1 MNLFS
6 KKKCTSLP
14 FSTFFM
20 VVLFAA
26 SLIFSGCSNS
36 DFSAVSSSVGA
47 AVKGP
52 FKSGSTVEVYEINA
66 DGTLKAGPSW
76 TGSVSDD
83 QGNFSMDLGSFSGAV
98 EVQVTGSY
106 LNELTGVYENASVPL
121 KAVFYKG
128 AEEGLTGNVNTATSL
143 AAEKA
148 KQLMAEG
155 KGAKEAV
162 DQASSDAAS
171 LFSFIT
177 EAEFTALGAEEPK
190 DYLKKLDITDI
201 TNAANAKFLLFNAA
215 IMKLSKDIQDA
226 GFTDFDPLELIE
238 LMAKNLSPSGSQDW
252 QVTESQMKELLDK
265 DVLIPAETAL
275 LDGLTGKLNAY
286 IAGIVAGI
294 GQTGDAAKIIT
305 NLESIFGFT
314 GTETDLNQ
322 SFSMSEIKKTTSQG
336 LLKYEGSDIK
346 VSLENKPLTS
356 EGINVSEKDGIVTAE
371 LISPDYTYGSSTGTK
386 GDDMYLFVQ
395 KVDKNKVKIV
405 AEELVCEECT
415 EQLSGSGLTKT
426 VFSFAE
432 STEKPTPKTIS
443 SSDASTSVVITNMK
457 LKKDITMAV
466 TPYKSPLY
474 VPKLNQIGEDIGD
487 TSVKVISGGDIN
499 IVDSNG
505 IPVTAAEACFCATVR
520 FISAR
525 IIGEMTG
532 QEIFNKVTAGEG
544 TLHLLVFKEKKWQ
557 MVDQPQVT
565 ITDQGGGVYAVNQN
579 LGKTLRLYPFVFVF
593 KPKAELVFTGSISGT
608 VTDKDGNPLKGVLVG
623 LKGNDTFDV
632 TSSADADKGS
642 FEIPYKSFI
651 SEEPVTHILSF
662 KKSDYLDAI
671 QAAQVTSTLPYAT
684 GIDVQLEKIQNF
696 FDLSGQVKKMVDGV
710 AEGIGGA
717 LVTLYTPVVLD
728 NISINGTT
736 ITTGLDSTATYT
748 WEIKDN
754 GTSIYTDSGTG
765 AEGKNIF
772 ALDSFA
778 QAVMTVDGVYSLKVT
793 VVHTKSGNTYTES
806 QTGIILK
813 AGTTYTAIMDPTS
826 LYPSELTVKADGSG
840 YYLFGNLDQ
849 NMDGLLSL
857 KGEAIGYQPSA
868 LISPPAGNIS
878 ENQLSENIILESQ
891 SQPGETAGTGL
902 YSEGFETE
910 AIDQN
915 WTFVNTSNL
924 VGWQVLSNPETV
936 MVSEGIVEGA
946 MQQYEEEEYFQ
957 SGVLFPDRKTIDVV
971 GTITAITDSTAIV
984 SFTKNGE
991 TEPTTVSVT
1000 LTDTNGDQSFDSV
1013 TNNYSSYETAQY
1025 DVWLQSYT
1033 QELIVDSQV
1042 TVSYPDPFD
1051 TEISLLPAFGG
1062 DTVLWYGYT
1071 GTGTFSDQDSNTSTE
1086 VNSGEAISPVI
1097 DLTNFSY
1104 ATGNF
1109 KTWYEVESVDVASGQ
1124 FDQMRIFVAVVDD
1137 QTEDIDVPIYD
1148 GNTLYQFTKGTYY
1161 ELAKLNPLEEPPGM
1175 QQPFLN
1181 YSSGGVNAIPIWVN
1195 RELNLNPFAGHK
1207 IRMKFSFATNDT
1219 SYNGFRGWAIDDASI
1234 TNEKSDLDFSVDMSS
1249 QPEQQTLQSKSLRS
1263 VVPGKSFEQEQ

>member
-6 KKKCTSLP
+6 KKKCKSLS

-20 VVLFAA
+20 GVLFAA
-26 SLIFSGCSNS
+26 VLIFSGCSDN
-36 DFSAVSSSVGA
+36 DPVAVGSSGGA

-66 DGTLKAGPSW
+66 DGTLEAGPSW

-121 KAVFYKG
+121 KGVFYKG
-128 AEEGLTGNVNTATSL
+128 PTEGFTGNVNTATTL

-148 KQLMAEG
+148 KKLMAEG
-155 KGAKEAV
+155 KEAKEAV
-162 DQASSDAAS
+162 EQASSDAAS

-190 DYLKKLDITDI
+190 DYLKKLDINDI
-201 TNAANAKFLLFNAA
+201 TKAANAKFLLFNAA
-215 IMKLSKDIQDA
+215 IMKLSKNIQDA
-226 GFTDFDPLELIE
+226 GFTAFDPLKLIA

-252 QVTESQMKELLDK
+252 QVTESQMKELLAK
-265 DVLIPAETAL
+265 DVLIPADTAL

-294 GQTGDAAKIIT
+294 GQTGDAAQIIT

-314 GTETDLNQ
+314 GKETDLNQ
-322 SFSMSEIKKTTSQG
+322 IFSMPEIKKTTSQG
-336 LLKYEGSDIK
+336 LLKYEGGDIK

-371 LISPDYTYGSSTGTK
+371 VISPDYTYGSSTGTK

-395 KVDKNKVKIV
+395 KVDKNKVKVV
-405 AEELVCEECT
+405 AEDLVCEECD
-415 EQLSGSGLTKT
+415 EQLSESGLTKT
-426 VFSFAE
+426 VFPFAE
-432 STEKPTPKTIS
+432 SNEKPTPKTIS

-474 VPKLNQIGEDIGD
+474 VPKLNQIGQDIGD
-487 TSVKVISGGDIN
+487 TSVIVISGGDVN

-505 IPVTAAEACFCATVR
+505 IPVTAADACFCATVR

-532 QEIFNKVTAGEG
+532 QEIYNKVTTGEG
-544 TLHLLVFKEKKWQ
+544 SLHLLVFKGKKWQ
-557 MVDQPQVT
+557 MVEQPQVT
-565 ITDQGGGVYAVNQN
+565 ITDQGGGVYALNQN
-579 LGKTLRLYPFVFVF
+579 LGKSLRLYPFVFVF
-593 KPKAELVFTGSISGT
+593 KPKAESIFTGSISGT
-608 VTDKDGNPLKGVLVG
+608 VTDKDGNSLKGVLVG
-623 LKGNDTFDV
+623 LKGSDTFV
-632 TSSADADKGS
+632 TSSADGS
-642 FEIPYKSFI
+642 FEIPYKSFL

-684 GIDVQLEKIQNF
+684 GIDAQLEKIQNF

-728 NISINGTT
+728 NIAVNDTT

-748 WEIKDN
+748 WEIMDN
-754 GTSIYTDSGTG
+754 GTMIYTDSGTG

-772 ALDSFA
+772 SLDSSA
-778 QAVMTVDGVYSLKVT
+778 QDVMTVDGVYSLKVT
-793 VVHTKSGNTYTES
+793 VVHTISDNTYTES
-806 QTGIILK
+806 QTGFIVK
-813 AGTTYTAIMDPTS
+813 KGTTYTAVMYPTS

-840 YYLFGNLDQ
+840 YYLFENLDQ

-857 KGEAIGYQPSA
+857 KGDATGYKPSA
-868 LISPPAGNIS
+868 LISPPAGNII

-891 SQPGETAGTGL
+891 VAVDPQPGATPVTGL

-915 WTFVNTSNL
+915 WTFENTSNL
-924 VGWQVLSNPETV
+924 VGWQVLSHPETV
-936 MVSEGIVEGA
+936 MVSEGIVDE
-946 MQQYEEEEYFQ
+946 
-957 SGVLFPDRKTIDVV
+957 VLFPDRKTVDVA
-971 GTITAITDSTAIV
+971 GTITSITDSTAEV
-984 SFTKNGE
+984 SFTKDGE

-1000 LTDTNGDQSFDSV
+1000 LEDTNGDQSFNSIK
-1013 TNNYSSYETAQY
+1013 NNYSTYETAQY
-1025 DVWLQSYT
+1025 DVWQQSYAE
-1033 QELIVDSQV
+1033 ELLVDSEV
-1042 TVSYPDPFD
+1042 MVSYPDPFD

-1071 GTGTFSDQDSNTSTE
+1071 GTGTTSDEDSNTSTE
-1086 VNSGEAISPVI
+1086 PNSGEATSPVI

-1109 KTWYEVESVDVASGQ
+1109 KTWYEVESVAVASGQ
-1124 FDQMRIFVAVVDD
+1124 FDQMKVFVAVVDD
-1137 QTEDIDVPIYD
+1137 QTEDVVIPIYD
-1148 GNTLYQFTKGTYY
+1148 GNTPYQFTKGTYY
-1161 ELAKLNPLEEPPGM
+1161 ELARLNPSEEPPGM
-1175 QQPFLN
+1175 QQSFLN
-1181 YSSGGVNAIPIWVN
+1181 FSSGGVNGVPIWVN

-1207 IRMKFSFATNDT
+1207 IRIKFSFATKD
-1219 SYNGFRGWAIDDASI
+1219 SQFNGFRGWAIDNASI
-1234 TNEKSDLDFSVDMSS
+1234 TNEKSDLDFIVDMSS
-1249 QPEQQTLQSKSLRS
+1249 QPDDMSYQTEEQFLESKKLRGVMPDES
-1263 VVPGKSFEQEQ
+1263 DD